1 MFLESGKTL
10 LSLQLYDTGLKFCA
24 VIQNSLY
31 CLGALLMSNVINIE
45 TPIGVLYAKGQ
56 EAVTHLGWAKQ
67 VAASPNKLLREA
79 QRQIQ
84 AFFLGELIL
93 FDLPLA
99 PKGTPFQ
106 RRVWQHLGS
115 IPYGNTISY
124 GAVGATLSTS
134 PRAVGGACGANPIPL
149 IIPCHR
155 VVGQNG
161 YLTGY
166 SGGRG
171 LKTKEAL
178 LILEQKYTKEPPSSP
193 IK

>member
-1 MFLESGKTL
+1 
-10 LSLQLYDTGLKFCA
+10 
-24 VIQNSLY
+24 
-31 CLGALLMSNVINIE
+31 MSHVINIE
-45 TPIGVLYAKGQ
+45 TPIGLLYARGQ
-56 EAVTHLGWAKQ
+56 EAITHLGWAKQ
-67 VAASPNKLLREA
+67 VDASPNKLLREA

-93 FDLPLA
+93 FDLPLS

-115 IPYGNTISY
+115 IPYGHTMTY

-155 VVGQNG
+155 VLGRNG

-178 LILEQKYTKEPPSSP
+178 LLLEQKYAKEPPSSP

>member
-1 MFLESGKTL
+1 VFLESGKTQ
-10 LSLQLYDTGLKFCA
+10 LSLQLYDTDLKFYA
-24 VIQNSLY
+24 VVQS
-31 CLGALLMSNVINIE
+31 LGALLMSNVINIE

-84 AFFLGELIL
+84 AFFLGELIV

-115 IPYGNTISY
+115 IPYGKTISY